1 MVDKSFID
9 ILLRNDLYMSAAYV
23 LVISGIITTLLS
35 GFGCFGAIKKVKCL
49 LLTYF
54 ALVFC
59 IFLILLVAGC
69 LGYVFRKQ
77 VLAYFVFQS
86 FPSFS
91 VFLFQV
97 KQNMKAEMLDS
108 VRKYDPSKPTMQIT
122 ESWDLTQSEVAH
134 FLILNPIVWGAD
146 APYSFGASQ
155 ITY

>member
-1 MVDKSFID
+1 MITLSVGVWTMVDKSFID
-9 ILLRNDLYMSAAYV
+9 TLLRNDLYMSAAYV

-77 VLAYFVFQS
+77 VLAYFVFQ
-86 FPSFS
+86 
-91 VFLFQV
+91 
-97 KQNMKAEMLDS
+97 N
-108 VRKYDPSKPTMQIT
+108 R
-122 ESWDLTQSEVAH
+122 
-134 FLILNPIVWGAD
+134 
-146 APYSFGASQ
+146 
-155 ITY
+155 